1 MLLGNVLDI
10 GTPSDDSVGAAQ
22 IKNDLISGTTAL
34 TSAPADTDEFLV
46 SDAGTLKRLDYSL
59 IKAGNTPA
67 FEAYLSADSSAL
79 SNDTATK
86 IEFNTEIYDS
96 DGTYDNSTNY
106 RFTPAVAGKYFVYG
120 RIEFYDS
127 NVDGSDETSV
137 LIYKNGSQASIF
149 NTMAQIRSNGHT
161 IMTYH
166 ETLDLDDDD
175 YVEIYGK
182 VKNSDGSRV
191 VNGNGATVKSST
203 FGAFKIG

>member
-1 MLLGNVLDI
+1 LSYIGNKPANKAIVASDLDPAVI
-10 GTPSDDSVGAAQ
+10 TGQ
-22 IKNDLISGTTAL
+22 TAL
-34 TSAPADTDEFLV
+34 GATPADTDEFII
-46 SDAGTLKRLDYSL
+46 SDAGVLKRMDYSH

-96 DGTYDNSTNY
+96 DSTYDNSTNY

-127 NVDGSDETSV
+127 NVDASDETSV

-149 NTMAQIRSNGHT
+149 NTLAQIRSNGHT
-161 IMTYH
+161 IMPYH

-182 VKNSDGSRV
+182 VKNSDGSRI